1 MNVLITGGAGF
12 IGSHLAEAMLQDGTA
27 VVAVD
32 DLSTG
37 SLDNI
42 RHLLGRPGF
51 QFVRETVRNPTTMA
65 ALVDRCEVIFHLAA
79 AVGVQLIVDRPVHT
93 LETNIHGS
101 EVVLDL
107 ANKFRRK
114 VVVASTSEV
123 YGKGTKVPF
132 SEDDDTTLGS
142 TRYTRWSYA
151 CSKMVDEFLAL
162 AYRDQYGLETIICR
176 FFNTIGPRQTGQY
189 GMVVPR
195 FIRAALSGAPLRVF
209 GTGQQSRCFC
219 HVADIV
225 AALRKLIDCPAAV
238 GEVINLGSDE
248 PITINDLAAKIIA
261 LTHSRSTAQHV
272 SYEEA
277 YGRPFD
283 DMLVRIPDLA
293 KIKRLI
299 GYQPTYNLEQ
309 TLRQII
315 AHEKSHPASPHKD

>member
-12 IGSHLAEAMLQDGTA
+12 IGSHLAEAMVQAGA
-27 VVAVD
+27 NVVAVD

-42 RHLLGRPGF
+42 RSLLGRGDF
-51 QFVRETVRNPTTMA
+51 QFVRENVRNASTMA
-65 ALVDRCEVIFHLAA
+65 ALVDRCDVVFHLAA

-93 LETNIHGS
+93 IETNIHGS
-101 EVVLDL
+101 EVILDL
-107 ANKFRRK
+107 ANKFGRK
-114 VVVASTSEV
+114 VVIASTSEV
-123 YGKGTKVPF
+123 YGKSTKVPF

-195 FIRAALSGAPLRVF
+195 FVRAALSGQPLRVF
-209 GTGQQSRCFC
+209 GSGKQSRCFC
-219 HVADIV
+219 NITDVIT
-225 AALRKLIDCPAAV
+225 ALQKLIDCPAAV
-238 GEVINLGSDE
+238 GEVINVGSDE
-248 PITINDLAAKIIA
+248 SITIDDLAAKVIA
-261 LTHSRSTAQHV
+261 LTGAASSVVHI
-272 SYEEA
+272 SYEQA

-283 DMLVRIPDLA
+283 DMLVRVPDLT

-299 GYQPTYNLEQ
+299 GYRPTYNLQQ
-309 TLRQII
+309 TLVQII
-315 AHEKSHPASPHKD
+315 EHVKSHPASPEED

>member
-12 IGSHLAEAMLQDGTA
+12 IGSHLAEAMVQDGA
-27 VVAVD
+27 NVVVVD

-42 RHLLGRPGF
+42 RSLLGRRDF
-51 QFVRETVRNPTTMA
+51 QFVRENVRNASTMA
-65 ALVDRCEVIFHLAA
+65 ALVDRCDVVFHLAA

-93 LETNIHGS
+93 IETNIHGS
-101 EVVLDL
+101 EVILDL
-107 ANKFRRK
+107 ANKFGRK
-114 VVVASTSEV
+114 VVIASTSEV
-123 YGKGTKVPF
+123 YGKSTKVPF
-132 SEDDDTTLGS
+132 SEDDDTTLGC

-162 AYRDQYGLETIICR
+162 AYRDQYGLETIVCR

-195 FIRAALSGAPLRVF
+195 FVRAALSGQPLRVF
-209 GTGQQSRCFC
+209 GSGKQSRCFC
-219 HVADIV
+219 CIADVI
-225 AALRKLIDCPAAV
+225 AALRKLIDCPAAI
-238 GEVINLGSDE
+238 GEVINVGSDE
-248 PITINDLAAKIIA
+248 PITIDALAAKVIT
-261 LTHSRSTAQHV
+261 LTGSASPVVRI

-283 DMLVRIPDLA
+283 DMLVRVPDLT

-299 GYQPTYNLEQ
+299 GYRPMYNLQQ
-309 TLRQII
+309 TLVQII
-315 AHEKSHPASPHKD
+315 EHEKSHPASPGKD